1 MDHYVDRYYL
11 ENAAEKQFFHDHLAT
26 LVASAARFEGMTL
39 GAGKVARILSTGS
52 FAGILPTDIEIV
64 LNLKHAFEYITTLD
78 KLTFDAILRVNELI
92 QGAAKADAGRIR
104 TDIVTVGLTN
114 DTYVPPISS
123 EQTERAFFAS
133 LMSADMSATQQAI
146 KLMLHISRSQ
156 WFADGNKRTALV
168 VANAIMV
175 TKGVGLLAIPENKI
189 HWYLSQLQKFY
200 LTGRQSAIERW
211 LYEEAIFGIAN
222 DATE

>member
-52 FAGILPTDIEIV
+52 FAGILPADIEIV
-64 LNLKHAFEYITTLD
+64 LHLKHAFEYITTLD

-114 DTYVPPISS
+114 DTYVPPIPV
-123 EQTERAFFAS
+123 EKTEREFFSS

-168 VANAIMV
+168 VANAIML
-175 TKGVGLLAIPENKI
+175 TKGAGLLAIPENKM

>member
-11 ENAAEKQFFHDHLAT
+11 GNAAEKQFFHDHLAT

-52 FAGILPTDIEIV
+52 FDGILPTDIEIV

-104 TDIVTVGLTN
+104 TDIVTVGHTN
-114 DTYVPPISS
+114 DTYVPPIPS

-168 VANAIMV
+168 VANAIML
-175 TKGVGLLAIPENKI
+175 TKGAGLLAIPENKM